1 MKNITIDLNII
12 LDFLFKREGHEKAAE
27 LLKCCVNNKA
37 KGYLC
42 AHEITTL
49 SYFLGKNVKDRS
61 KITKTI
67 SRIMKRYEI
76 IEINKNILNNA
87 LLSEINDFEDAVIVE
102 SSKLNDIDYIITK
115 NTKHF
120 NKSTIKTLTP
130 EEFIALK

>member
-27 LLKCCVNNKA
+27 LLKYCANNKA

-49 SYFLGKNVKDRS
+49 SYFLEKNVKDRN
-61 KITKTI
+61 KIKKTI